1 MDAIIIRNDG
11 SIKRNDCNGIK
22 VYADSWDLIFDI
34 PREEDFKCVLLLNY
48 VKMNTCEVRSH
59 YDHKVLLTFDLN
71 DGVDFDE
78 KLEKA
83 VEIILKINH
92 NL

>member
-1 MDAIIIRNDG
+1 MDAIIMHNDG
-11 SIKRNDCNGIK
+11 SIKRNMDGTIK
-22 VYADSWDLIFDI
+22 VYPQDWDLIFDV
-34 PREEDFKCVLLLNY
+34 PREKDFKCVLFLNY
-48 VKMNTCEVRSH
+48 VKFTTCEVRSQ
-59 YDHKVLLTFDLN
+59 YDHSVLSTFELN

-83 VEIILKINH
+83 VEIILKGNH